1 MSWQL
6 ELPIIVRTWINDL
19 EDLPTYSDD
28 RLQQVLVVATQYVN
42 REINFSNDYEVSLTN
57 LTITPDPTTLATRDE
72 DFIGFVTLKAACFL
86 DQSTFRTKAANE
98 GIKAGLG
105 AAQITVQ
112 GNLKGYKDILDI
124 GPCYMYDKLRMQYE
138 ISNANGIEAI
148 LGPFVGNNFDPRYLH
163 DHYSRLR
170 NFYS

>member
-19 EDLPTYSDD
+19 SDTPTYEDD
-28 RLQQVLVVATQYVN
+28 RLQQVLVVSAQYVN
-42 REINFSNDYEVSLTN
+42 REINFTKSYEVNLTN
-57 LTITPDPTTLATRDE
+57 LTISPDPCGAVRDE

-98 GIKAGLG
+98 GIRAGLG
-105 AAQITVQ
+105 AAQVDVR
-112 GNLKGYKDILDI
+112 GNLRGYKEILDV

-138 ISNANGIEAI
+138 ISNSNGIEAI
-148 LGPFVGNNFDPRYLH
+148 LGPFVGNNFDPRYLT

-170 NFYS
+170 KFMS

>member
-19 EDLPTYSDD
+19 SDTPTYEDD
-28 RLQQVLVVATQYVN
+28 RLQQVLVVSAQYVN
-42 REINFSNDYEVSLTN
+42 REINFTNDYEVNLTN
-57 LTITPDPTTLATRDE
+57 LTITPDPTTGTRDE

-98 GIKAGLG
+98 GIRAGLG
-105 AAQITVQ
+105 EASIDVR
-112 GNLKGYKDILDI
+112 GNLRGYKEILDV

-148 LGPFVGNNFDPRYLH
+148 LVPFVGNNFDPRYFT

-170 NFYS
+170 MIMS

>member
-19 EDLPTYSDD
+19 SDTPTYEDD
-28 RLQQVLVVATQYVN
+28 ILQQVLVVSAQYVN
-42 REINFSNDYEVSLTN
+42 REINFTNDYEVNLTN
-57 LTITPDPTTLATRDE
+57 LTITPDPTTGTRDE

-98 GIKAGLG
+98 GIRAGLG
-105 AAQITVQ
+105 AASIDVR
-112 GNLKGYKDILDI
+112 GNLRGYKEILDV

-148 LGPFVGNNFDPRYLH
+148 LGPFVGNNFDPRYLT

-170 NFYS
+170 KFMS